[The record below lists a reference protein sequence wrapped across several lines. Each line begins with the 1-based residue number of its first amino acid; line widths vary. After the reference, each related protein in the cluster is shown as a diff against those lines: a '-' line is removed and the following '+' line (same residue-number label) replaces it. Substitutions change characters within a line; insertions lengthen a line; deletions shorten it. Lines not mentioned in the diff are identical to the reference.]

1 MRQEIAFFD
10 RPEHST
16 GSLTTML
23 STEATAMSGLSGLN
37 LGSILTVLVN
47 LISGTILAYPLSPE
61 IVLINSICYG
71 WKLGLVS
78 VALLPIGV
86 TAGYLRF
93 SLLNNLN
100 AQLRDAYS
108 HSANLACEQVAAI
121 RTVASLN
128 REIALHQE
136 YMESLRAPVRKAMYN
151 TLKSNAW
158 FSLSFSLGFFTNAL
172 VFWYGSTLLRDGEY
186 NITQFFVWYVSRF

>member
-1 MRQEIAFFD
+1 M
-10 RPEHST
+10 
-16 GSLTTML
+16 
-23 STEATAMSGLSGLN
+23 
-37 LGSILTVLVN
+37 
-47 LISGTILAYPLSPE
+47 
-61 IVLINSICYG
+61 
-71 WKLGLVS
+71 
-78 VALLPIGV
+78 ALLPIGV

-128 REIALHQE
+128 REIALHEE

-151 TLKSNAW
+151 TLKSNGW

-172 VFWYGSTLLRDGEY
+172 VFWYGSTLLRDREY
-186 NITQFFVWYVSRF
+186 NITQFFVWYVCRFNLTKVVLWR